1 MSIDKTTSI
10 PYHVQVRTDLLDAI
24 RSGKY
29 KAGDQLPS
37 ERELQEYYG
46 ISRLTVRSALTDLE
60 RDGIIYSRAGKGRY
74 VTQSYF
80 DQQLIHLSGF
90 SQDMSK
96 AGTSSNSIVILMEEI
111 PASPIVATQLE
122 IKPGMHVARIMRVR
136 CADNEPMAI
145 EDAYLPINLCP
156 GLLDQDLEKGSI
168 YAYLNSQGLLPTRAF
183 QTLMSDNPTGKEQ
196 QLLKLDKNIPVMRMR
211 RKTTLPNT
219 VPIEYTES
227 VYRGDKYQFN
237 VVLTLHESAS
247 MVGETVNG
255 K

>member
-96 AGTSSNSIVILMEEI
+96 AGTSSNSIVILKEEI
-111 PASPIVATQLE
+111 PATPIVATQLE
-122 IKPGMHVARIMRVR
+122 IKPGMHVVRIMRVR

-145 EDAYLPINLCP
+145 EDAYLPLNLCP
-156 GLLDQDLEKGSI
+156 GLLDQDLQKGSI
-168 YAYLNSQGLLPTRAF
+168 YAYLNSQGGYFRPGLSR
-183 QTLMSDNPTGKEQ
+183 
-196 QLLKLDKNIPVMRMR
+196 
-211 RKTTLPNT
+211 
-219 VPIEYTES
+219 
-227 VYRGDKYQFN
+227 
-237 VVLTLHESAS
+237 H
-247 MVGETVNG
+247 
-255 K
+255 